1 MVDMINES
9 ARQTPVIAQT
19 DVLVIGGGPAGL
31 TAAIAAGRLGA
42 RTMIVERYGSLG
54 GVLTQVGVE
63 SFAWYRH
70 PGTEDC
76 EGICREYEGR
86 ARALGFTRP
95 EPQSISEVIDTEG
108 FKVVADQMITE
119 AGVEP
124 LYHSWVVDVIKEGD
138 TLCGVIVENKSGR
151 GAILAKRIVDCTG
164 DADIAARAGA
174 PWTKRG
180 KDQLMGVTVMFSCA
194 GVDVARFNR
203 FVAEELKPTY
213 ADWGKNWTIQTT
225 GKEDQM
231 FSPYMEDIFTR
242 AQQDGVIP
250 GDAQAI
256 AGTWSTFSESGEAFQ
271 MNMVYAFGF
280 DCTDVFDLT
289 KAEIAGRQQA
299 LWAIDALRHYV
310 PGFENVRLRNFGAT
324 LGTRESRLIEGEIRI
339 ADDYVLN
346 QGRCSD
352 SVGIFPEFIDGSG
365 YLILPTTGRFFQIP
379 YGCLVPQK
387 VENLLVAGRCISAGV
402 VAHTS
407 MRNMMCCAVTGEAA
421 GTAAVVSLQ
430 QNCTVRQ
437 VAIPDLQNTLQQQG
451 VRLA

>member
-31 TAAIAAGRLGA
+31 SAAIAAGRLGA

-70 PGTEDC
+70 SGTEDC

-119 AGVEP
+119 SGVEP
-124 LYHSWVVDVIKEGD
+124 LYHSWVVDVIKDGN

-174 PWTKRG
+174 PWTKRS

-225 GKEDQM
+225 GKEDPM

-250 GDAQAI
+250 GDA
-256 AGTWSTFSESGEAFQ
+256 
-271 MNMVYAFGF
+271 
-280 DCTDVFDLT
+280 
-289 KAEIAGRQQA
+289 
-299 LWAIDALRHYV
+299 
-310 PGFENVRLRNFGAT
+310 
-324 LGTRESRLIEGEIRI
+324 
-339 ADDYVLN
+339 
-346 QGRCSD
+346 
-352 SVGIFPEFIDGSG
+352 
-365 YLILPTTGRFFQIP
+365 
-379 YGCLVPQK
+379 
-387 VENLLVAGRCISAGV
+387 
-402 VAHTS
+402 
-407 MRNMMCCAVTGEAA
+407 
-421 GTAAVVSLQ
+421 
-430 QNCTVRQ
+430 
-437 VAIPDLQNTLQQQG
+437 
-451 VRLA
+451 